1 MRHPGDTALALKYP
15 VPAWATPPVWNRSA
29 TSTRRPRVA
38 PVPRQ
43 VADGHHAG
51 ASTPSAS
58 RHRREVTFAI
68 GQHGREVK
76 YSADAFDTVD
86 TLLHDA
92 ARADA
97 RLSLPV
103 IAVQGLPT
111 SHGVS
116 KAGDFA
122 GTIVA
127 VGDTRAGGN
136 TRAVRGAK
144 SGKPG

>member
-43 VADGHHAG
+43 VADGYHAG

-103 IAVQGLPT
+103 IAVHDGHTLR
-111 SHGVS
+111 HDELLHDL
-116 KAGDFA
+116 AA
-122 GTIVA
+122 GTIYVLDA
-127 VGDTRAGGN
+127 DAQR
-136 TRAVRGAK
+136 R
-144 SGKPG
+144 